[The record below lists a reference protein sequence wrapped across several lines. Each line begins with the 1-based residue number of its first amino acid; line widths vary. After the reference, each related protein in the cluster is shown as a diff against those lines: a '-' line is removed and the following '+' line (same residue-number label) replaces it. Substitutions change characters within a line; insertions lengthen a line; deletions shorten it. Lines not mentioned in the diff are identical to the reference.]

1 MIGRRKK
8 FQIGRGA
15 TTLFRKHLIG
25 VHFVQ
30 KRKQNKKRL
39 TEFKLGYKD
48 NKGIIMNEKINNHY
62 EALVLALKLS
72 ISAPTEE
79 QSQRAL
85 ADAQLFADNLSEI
98 EVERAKKEA
107 EAALEGDA

>member
-1 MIGRRKK
+1 
-8 FQIGRGA
+8 
-15 TTLFRKHLIG
+15 
-25 VHFVQ
+25 
-30 KRKQNKKRL
+30 
-39 TEFKLGYKD
+39 
-48 NKGIIMNEKINNHY
+48 MNEKINNHY

-107 EAALEGDA
+107 ESALEGDQA

>member
-1 MIGRRKK
+1 
-8 FQIGRGA
+8 
-15 TTLFRKHLIG
+15 
-25 VHFVQ
+25 
-30 KRKQNKKRL
+30 
-39 TEFKLGYKD
+39 
-48 NKGIIMNEKINNHY
+48 MNEKVPNNHY

-107 EAALEGDA
+107 EAALEGDQA

>member
-1 MIGRRKK
+1 
-8 FQIGRGA
+8 
-15 TTLFRKHLIG
+15 
-25 VHFVQ
+25 
-30 KRKQNKKRL
+30 
-39 TEFKLGYKD
+39 
-48 NKGIIMNEKINNHY
+48 MNEKIDNDY
-62 EALVLALKLS
+62 DALVLALKLS

-107 EAALEGDA
+107 EAALEGDHA